1 MTIKEIHAKA
11 GSLSNYMG
19 YIFLVF
25 LWYFFDNIY
34 KSIKPIFPGSSIE
47 PFVEWGFYIVIVP
60 FLLAGV
66 YGGIHEQQRI
76 QIKSSV
82 SGFFNSAKT
91 HYWRILGANLL
102 ATGFILVVSI
112 VIVLIVVPEQSELGE
127 VKLLEYI
134 TIPYSAIAMFWFA
147 SIVVERNMFRGLLR
161 AIKTLLFNPF
171 ALTIGIAWGVMRF
184 LDAGGIDVLSEQTSI
199 TLNGIRAA
207 VLAIARI
214 LATVY
219 ALAVYK
225 HAQSEVLDE
234 SSEETHFPIS
244 PSTSSNDGL
253 INVSFGFTFV
263 SFLPLFHLVALILGI
278 VALKRN
284 KRFVLRSAIACCIGG
299 FFTIFYLLLIAG
311 WLVGLSVPSST
322 PGYTFLAEENANLE
336 SHVIL
341 FDQGLFLESQEQL
354 EGHALNNS
362 DHHWTFDCASALAK
376 FQSYDL
382 DGALADF
389 QAAAEKRPERS
400 EFYYYYGIALL
411 DNDQEEMAA
420 EQFRIALMHEP
431 KLQGAERYSNLINTA
446 YNPPIIISSLLFVII
461 LLILF
466 TLHEYGHA
474 FAAWKLGDDTAKNQ
488 GRLTLNPIPH
498 LDIFGSMILPAILL
512 WQQSEFIFGW
522 AKPVPVN
529 PENFKDPQKDHM
541 RVSFAGPAVNL
552 IVSMVCFVIL
562 GCIMLFVRLFWPE
575 TLSLNFATPFSPIS
589 LVGPPFAQ
597 WLVIIVAFLKQL
609 FYTSLILGFFNLIPI
624 PPLDGSWI
632 LSGLLPQ
639 GLLNL
644 FEKTR
649 RFGFVIFL
657 LLVMTP
663 LLNYI
668 LTVPIGL
675 AWAGLELLVSAM
687 GLG

>member
-1 MTIKEIHAKA
+1 MTIREIHAKA
-11 GSLSNYMG
+11 GPLSNYVW

-25 LWYFFDNIY
+25 LWYFFDNFY
-34 KSIKPIFPGSSIE
+34 TAIKPVFPGSPLE
-47 PFVEWGFYIVIVP
+47 PFAEWGYYLVIFP

-76 QIKSSV
+76 QVNSSV
-82 SGFFNSAKT
+82 SGFFNNAKT
-91 HYWRILGANLL
+91 HYWRIMGANLL
-102 ATGFILVVSI
+102 ATVFIFFVSI
-112 VIVLIVVPEQSELGE
+112 SIVLLGGPEQPELGE

-134 TIPYSAIAMFWFA
+134 TIPYSAISLFWFA
-147 SIVVERNMFRGLLR
+147 AIVVERKIFQGLLR
-161 AIKTLLFNPF
+161 AAKTLLFNPF
-171 ALTIGIAWGVMRF
+171 ALTIGIVWGVMRF
-184 LDAGGIDVLSEQTSI
+184 ADAGGIDVLSEQTSI
-199 TLNGIRAA
+199 ALDGIRAA

-225 HAQSEVLDE
+225 QARGEVLDE
-234 SSEETHFPIS
+234 SPEETHLPVS
-244 PSTSSNDGL
+244 PSTSSSDGL
-253 INVSFGFTFV
+253 IKASFGFTFV

-278 VALKRN
+278 AALKRK
-284 KRFVLRSAIACCIGG
+284 KRFVFRSAIACCIGG
-299 FFTIFYLLLIAG
+299 FFTIFYLLLITG
-311 WLVGLSVPSST
+311 WVVDLSAPSST
-322 PGYTFLAEENANLE
+322 PGYAFLADENASLE
-336 SHVIL
+336 PHVML
-341 FDQGLFLESQEQL
+341 LDQGLFLENQEQL
-354 EGHALNNS
+354 EQQAVNNA
-362 DHHWTFDCASALAK
+362 DRHWTFDCASALAK
-376 FQSYDL
+376 LQAYDL

-389 QAAAEKRPERS
+389 QVAAEKKPERS

-420 EQFRIALMHEP
+420 EQFRIALRHEP
-431 KLQGAERYSNLINTA
+431 RLQGAELYSKLINTA
-446 YNPPIIISSLLFVII
+446 YSPPIIVSSLLFVII

-498 LDIFGSMILPAILL
+498 LDLFGSMILPAMLL
-512 WQQSEFIFGW
+512 WQQSEVIFGW

-529 PENFKDPQKDHM
+529 PENFKDPKKDHM

-575 TLSLNFATPFSPIS
+575 TLSLNFATPFSPVS

-597 WLVIIVAFLKQL
+597 WLVIIVVFLKQL
-609 FYTSLILGFFNLIPI
+609 FYTSLVLGFFNLIPI

-632 LSGLLPQ
+632 LSGLLPP
-639 GLLNL
+639 GLRNL

-663 LLNYI
+663 VLDYFLSI
-668 LTVPIGL
+668 PIGL

-687 GLG
+687 GIG